1 MKVHEEKKNYC
12 LMIVDGTV
20 REKVPLTADIVKV
33 SWKHA
38 VVSIFNL
45 KASTG
50 GGGEGVIWG

>member
-12 LMIVDGTV
+12 LMIVDSTV

-50 GGGEGVIWG
+50 RGGG